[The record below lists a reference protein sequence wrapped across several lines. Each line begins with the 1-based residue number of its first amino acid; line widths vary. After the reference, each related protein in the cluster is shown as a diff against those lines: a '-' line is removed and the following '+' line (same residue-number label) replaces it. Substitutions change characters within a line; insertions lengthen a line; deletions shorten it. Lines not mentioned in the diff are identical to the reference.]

1 MSTRPSSRC
10 YATSRVTPLFGDRPC
25 GRRLGRAPQG
35 AQANGQGKICP
46 STAVPSFLGIKLS
59 HLIGV
64 RFDSG
69 APPAPSPL
77 RGTSRAL
84 LSKTATSLRRFSAR
98 ARHLAKC
105 GTPLPKLGKTL
116 LKFGTSLP
124 KLGKTLPKFGTS
136 LPTEV
141 TSPSPIHTDTKK
153 ELWRSARGAVLPIP
167 PPLPKGTRTPLDSTS
182 PEKAGNQ
189 VAPRRREAKYGRSS
203 VRKGR
208 RPSHL

>member
-69 APPAPSPL
+69 APPAPSPHK
-77 RGTSRAL
+77 R
-84 LSKTATSLRRFSAR
+84 
-98 ARHLAKC
+98 
-105 GTPLPKLGKTL
+105 
-116 LKFGTSLP
+116 
-124 KLGKTLPKFGTS
+124 
-136 LPTEV
+136 
-141 TSPSPIHTDTKK
+141 
-153 ELWRSARGAVLPIP
+153 
-167 PPLPKGTRTPLDSTS
+167 
-182 PEKAGNQ
+182 
-189 VAPRRREAKYGRSS
+189 
-203 VRKGR
+203 
-208 RPSHL
+208 